1 MPSHVKEILAST
13 MKELTKATK
22 HVHKFEEM
30 ISEHNLYEASTIT
43 TYRNLST
50 KKQSLNNNGK
60 SSTKYHFHSGVSK
73 ADYHHR
79 AKSRHLEQGYHHHG
93 LGNIHSS
100 HLGKMFGHQAGHQA
114 SDQQGYH
121 GARAL
126 REEGRTT
133 HRRLQDNSNICLP
146 ASQEDRKIEQCFRL
160 AICAGNYGLYDM
172 FAFSFADDLD
182 FDSGGIDDELRIRI
196 ADEVDIDGKVR
207 KRVMLLSYNSF

>member
-13 MKELTKATK
+13 MKELTKAKK
-22 HVHKFEEM
+22 HVHKFEEL

-43 TYRNLST
+43 THRNLST

-60 SSTKYHFHSGVSK
+60 SSTKYHFHSGVSE

-79 AKSRHLEQGYHHHG
+79 AKSRHLEHG
-93 LGNIHSS
+93 FGNIHSN
-100 HLGKMFGHQAGHQA
+100 HPGKMFGHHQMFGQHT
-114 SDQQGYH
+114 SVQQGYH

-133 HRRLQDNSNICLP
+133 HRRLQDDSNICLP
-146 ASQEDRKIEQCFRL
+146 ASREDRKIEQCFRL
-160 AICAGNYGLYDM
+160 ANCAGNYGLYDM